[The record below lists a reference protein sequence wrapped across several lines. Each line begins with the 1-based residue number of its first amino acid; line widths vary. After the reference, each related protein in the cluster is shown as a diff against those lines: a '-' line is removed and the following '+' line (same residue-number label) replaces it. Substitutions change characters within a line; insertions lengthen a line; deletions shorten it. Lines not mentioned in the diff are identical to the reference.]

1 MARNYQQTGDV
12 LTYLNDSSQSYQS
25 GDVVVFGQRIGVA
38 LSDIAVD
45 DLEAIQVVG
54 VFELP
59 KASEDILTGAL
70 LFWDSNQQ
78 QMTLIAD
85 GNTPAGCA
93 FANAEAADAYVDI
106 KINA

>member
-1 MARNYQQTGDV
+1 MAKNYQQTGDV
-12 LTYLNDSSQSYQS
+12 LTYLNDSGQSYQS
-25 GDVVVFGQRIGVA
+25 GDVMVFGQRIGVA

-45 DLEAIQVVG
+45 DLEAVQVVG

-59 KASEDILTGAL
+59 KASEDISTGAL
-70 LFWDSNQQ
+70 LFWDSTQQ

-85 GNTPAGCA
+85 GNTPSGYA
-93 FANAEAADAYVDI
+93 FANAEAAEAYVDI